1 VSETRVLALISRFRR
16 ACGIVGGLIVACT
29 SCSVQYTVPDAKVRG
44 RKVRV
49 TCKHCRTSF
58 VIDGTEKT
66 REPLPWPDLPP
77 LTGTDA
83 GDDATRVVSRP
94 DFSVHDEPTVVGQ
107 IPAAA
112 LEAERRY
119 AQRTVPPPA
128 NAQAPS
134 PASEPAFPARGSP
147 ASVAEERA
155 LPPYASE
162 PTRLNPTPLSTPSS
176 RPPPPR
182 LETVSLLTDDLEPV
196 LDPSRKRT
204 TYLLLAL
211 AIVLVAAVAVVL
223 TTR

>member
-1 VSETRVLALISRFRR
+1 MRVLALISRFCR
-16 ACGIVGGLIVACT
+16 ACGIVRGLIVACT

-49 TCKHCRTSF
+49 TCKHCRTAF

-66 REPLPWPDLPP
+66 RDPLPWPDLPP

-134 PASEPAFPARGSP
+134 PASDSAFPASRSV

-155 LPPYASE
+155 LPPYTSE
-162 PTRLNPTPLSTPSS
+162 PTLLIPTPLSTQSS
-176 RPPPPR
+176 RPPAPR
-182 LETVSLLTDDLEPV
+182 LEAVSLLADDFEPV
-196 LDPSRKRT
+196 LDPTRKRT
-204 TYLLLAL
+204 TYLLVAL
-211 AIVLVAAVAVVL
+211 ATVLVTAVVIVIA
-223 TTR
+223 TR